1 MGSFNRVKICELV
14 GFWLLDKISRLI
26 GGENVGLYRNDRIT
40 AINIS
45 SRPKLDKMVK
55 KIITLFENERLALL
69 SNIIEN
75 YYQQKML
82 IDYANAKKQ
91 QLSSWW

>member
-1 MGSFNRVKICELV
+1 
-14 GFWLLDKISRLI
+14 
-26 GGENVGLYRNDRIT
+26 
-40 AINIS
+40 
-45 SRPKLDKMVK
+45 MVK

-69 SNIIEN
+69 SNIIAN

-91 QLSSWW
+91 QLSS